1 MQLDPDFKEFIEC
14 CIADEVEFLIVGG
27 YAVAAYGHPR
37 YTKDLDVWVL
47 IDGTNADRL
56 VNALERFGFGSLGLT
71 ATDFSEP
78 DTVVQLGYPPKR
90 IDILMSIDG
99 VDFADCSSRRMEI
112 DVEGMTSPVPFI
124 GLDDLRR
131 NKRASGRA
139 QDLADVEAL
148 GDDGNL

>member
-1 MQLDPDFKEFIEC
+1 M
-14 CIADEVEFLIVGG
+14 V
-27 YAVAAYGHPR
+27 R
-37 YTKDLDVWVL
+37 
-47 IDGTNADRL
+47 
-56 VNALERFGFGSLGLT
+56 
-71 ATDFSEP
+71 
-78 DTVVQLGYPPKR
+78 LGYPPKR